1 MIFHCVF
8 FFYLKMLCLG
18 SFSKNLSSHFSGSKS
33 DGTFSTAPNQRPPRS
48 RCCISLLTFS
58 EHIANDLNQEF
69 QIWINHATD
78 FPSSLC
84 AIYHTSA
91 CLPLTRKSFKSRA
104 RFISRGSVSGLQR
117 IFFPLCL
124 KFIHLL
130 KVFPKLSVVRTLV
143 P

>member
-48 RCCISLLTFS
+48 RCCISL
-58 EHIANDLNQEF
+58 HIANDLNQEF